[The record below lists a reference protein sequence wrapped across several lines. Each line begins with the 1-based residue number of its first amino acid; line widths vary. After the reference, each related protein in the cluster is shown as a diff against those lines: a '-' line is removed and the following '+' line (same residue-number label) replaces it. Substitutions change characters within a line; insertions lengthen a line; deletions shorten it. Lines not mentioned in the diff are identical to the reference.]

1 MHKLNLLFCFMV
13 LCCLPSCTDHPVND
27 KNLQISE
34 SKTDETESVKQV
46 AASFYNWYLSVL
58 NVEKITVAFEGE
70 VVKDTNGNCK
80 LDLEPYFLELR
91 KLKTI
96 SEKFIE
102 KERGRLRECADYM
115 STIPYSDYEAADAY
129 TYDKHCGSF
138 YYHYWLNSQELYETC
153 RAGNISIHE
162 HNTAEAEIFFTYK
175 GETEDKIP
183 LSKVYLEK
191 ENGLWKLTD
200 IVFHKN

>member
-1 MHKLNLLFCFMV
+1 MWF
-13 LCCLPSCTDHPVND
+13 CCLPACTEHPENNKHLKATETSV
-27 KNLQISE
+27 
-34 SKTDETESVKQV
+34 DETESVKQV
-46 AASFYNWYLSVL
+46 AVSFYKWYLSVL

-96 SEKFIE
+96 SEKFID
-102 KERGRLRECADYM
+102 KERARLSECAAYM
-115 STIPYSDYEAADAY
+115 STIPFTEYENADAY
-129 TYDKHCGSF
+129 TYDNHCKSF

-153 RAGNISIHE
+153 RAGNVAVHKD
-162 HNTAEAEIFFTYK
+162 NTAEADIYFTYK
-175 GETEDKIP
+175 GEAEDKTP

-191 ENGLWKLTD
+191 ENGQWKLVD
-200 IVFHKN
+200 IVIHKN